1 GGEFGNGGKRI
12 NSHLEGKLVTVGKAT
27 PRIVR
32 EPFGKLD
39 GQGFFLREGAI
50 ELYVVNRAHGDFCFA
65 PLVVFTGQFRPVDFF
80 AGFQDDFFRQL
91 RRYRRGEVEPHGEE
105 RNTGGVGIGTVAVEG
120 DGELVAHRVGEDL
133 LLSGGDPG
141 GGGDA
146 GSPDQLHLRLG
157 RETLAAA
164 DGECPVVIG
173 TSRRFEHCRA
183 LRSGDQ
189 AYAERLGDPSHTEPD
204 LGQHRRFIGL
214 AVQVKDEDLLLVN
227 GLAVAGA
234 GAEHGRAAGGEGKD
248 PLAADHAT

>member
-1 GGEFGNGGKRI
+1 HQGVLFLDQLSSHGRFRIVRIELPRLQQRFHVSQGNRQGCIAVQLDDAEGGGEFGNGGKRI

-80 AGFQDDFFRQL
+80 AGFQDDFFCQL

-173 TSRRFEHCRA
+173 TSR
-183 LRSGDQ
+183 
-189 AYAERLGDPSHTEPD
+189 
-204 LGQHRRFIGL
+204 
-214 AVQVKDEDLLLVN
+214 
-227 GLAVAGA
+227 
-234 GAEHGRAAGGEGKD
+234 
-248 PLAADHAT
+248 